1 MLQALIEQLVHQFH
15 GRDDGG
21 VVAERPCALHLLT
34 RMEDAAIE
42 DHLESIHGVDAPFLS
57 VGKRRSARRPAS
69 PVVLLWTKCGIPS
82 RRALN
87 LARMRSIALRVR
99 RPARPAPGRL
109 P

>member
-34 RMEDAAIE
+34 RMEDPAIE

-69 PVVLLWTKCGIPS
+69 PSFCYGLNAGYP
-82 RRALN
+82 RAE
-87 LARMRSIALRVR
+87 RSILSGCVQ
-99 RPARPAPGRL
+99 
-109 P
+109 